1 MQVPFSSQGPS
12 QATPDEALAPVSE
25 AFEPTGTPVQ
35 ATRASRARKQGFK
48 LPGGN
53 RPLFIGLFVLVVTA
67 TAVGAW
73 NEQHKPRASFTI
85 SDSDMMPDSLAPASP
100 DTSLSSPAGS
110 GTTPASPSSSA
121 PASAPTA
128 EPVIDSVKIAAKDV
142 NIRSQP
148 SRKAQVLAHPAQGS
162 VFKLSGARRQAE
174 GIDWVGLK
182 LADGREAWI
191 GSSFVAP
198 VSSQAGVS
206 SASSAAPASASAAE
220 KPLSPQEEIDA
231 AAKVVSQLLVA
242 PGKAWPQAPDALR
255 QLSVHALLRQI
266 FKDRPETITPQHAP
280 ALDACMKASAN
291 DKQLEKL
298 KVYEVAAACALGLG
312 WR

>member
-12 QATPDEALAPVSE
+12 QAAADESLSADASE
-25 AFEPTGTPVQ
+25 PSGTPVQ
-35 ATRASRARKQGFK
+35 RPRRVRKPGFK

-53 RPLFIGLFVLVVTA
+53 RPLFIGLFVLVVAA
-67 TAVGAW
+67 TAIGAW
-73 NEQHKPRASFTI
+73 NERHKPRASFTI

-100 DTSLSSPAGS
+100 DAGLSSPADA
-110 GTTPASPSSSA
+110 GTPS
-121 PASAPTA
+121 ASAPPSA
-128 EPVIDSVKIAAKDV
+128 LAPSAASSVAPVIDSAKIAAKDV

-148 SRKAQVLAHPAQGS
+148 SRKAQVLAHPSLGA
-162 VFKLSGARRQAE
+162 VFKLSGAKRQAE

-191 GSSFVAP
+191 GSSFVTP
-198 VSSQAGVS
+198 VSSQA
-206 SASSAAPASASAAE
+206 SAASGPSSIAPDSAPAAD

-266 FKDRPETITPQHAP
+266 FKDKPETITPQHGP